1 MAALKNLQKELE
13 KRILQR
19 ERKSAIYASYRGD
32 KNQAAIGAM
41 LAQIPT
47 IMRRQKYRNLN
58 LALVV
63 CLSILALL
71 RLAVALFLIFA
82 QVPLGFFLIFPG
94 LFIIGYLIWAV
105 HNYVGLGYFMTF
117 VLGIVGL
124 LNTLKGLA
132 FNPTVMGLLLDGLGA
147 VAILIAIILAKIL
160 MQSLLPQTTFF
171 MKPKVD
177 SQGNPVFEDS

>member
-82 QVPLGFFLIFPG
+82 QVPLGFFRDFL
-94 LFIIGYLIWAV
+94 
-105 HNYVGLGYFMTF
+105 
-117 VLGIVGL
+117 
-124 LNTLKGLA
+124 
-132 FNPTVMGLLLDGLGA
+132 
-147 VAILIAIILAKIL
+147 
-160 MQSLLPQTTFF
+160 
-171 MKPKVD
+171 
-177 SQGNPVFEDS
+177 